1 MMHGG
6 GRGSFISDEVESK
19 KPRLWIIKRLA
30 GYFKP
35 YIWIVLAAVIMLI
48 IVSVLQ
54 IIPPYLT
61 KIAIDKYIAT
71 KNFTGIYKIAG
82 IYLLILVLQL
92 VIQYGEVMLTEYVG
106 QKVMIDLRMKI
117 FEHLENLSMTFFDKN
132 PIGRL
137 VTRVT
142 NDVEALHELFTGG
155 VVAIIGD
162 FFTIVAIMIIMFK
175 MSLSLTLVS
184 FALLPA
190 FAVAAYIFSI
200 KSHAAYLDVRKYV
213 AQSNANL
220 QENLS
225 GVKVVQ
231 AFAREEKNYRGYE
244 GINRKYV
251 KASFRAITIN
261 TIFFPVVEA
270 LSSISIGLIIWYGG
284 GKTIQGAVSAGT
296 LVAFISYVKRFF
308 NPIRDLGEKYNI
320 VQNAS
325 ASSLRVF
332 KLLDTKMTIRKD
344 LEEKCIVPEK
354 GKIEFKNV
362 VFSYNEGET
371 ILKDIS
377 FKIEKGEKVAFVGAT
392 GAGKT
397 SIISIIPRL
406 YDIKSG
412 EILIDDLDIR
422 KYDKKCLRAGI
433 GMVLQEPFIFSGTV
447 LENIRLWDK
456 SITLDEVKRAAKIVN
471 LSQFIERR
479 KNGYFEEVGERGSN
493 FSQGERQ
500 MIAFARVFIK
510 NPPILIMDEATSSID
525 TQTEALIQDALLKI
539 MEGRTSIIVA
549 HRLSTIKNVNR
560 IFVVHKGKIVEEG
573 DHKSLLE
580 KKGVYYKLY
589 QLQYAN

>member
-6 GRGSFISDEVESK
+6 GQRSFVSDEVKSK
-19 KPRLWIIKRLA
+19 KPKLWIIKRLA
-30 GYFKP
+30 RYFKP
-35 YIWIVLAAVIMLI
+35 YIWIVLAAALMLI
-48 IVSVLQ
+48 IVSALQ
-54 IIPPYLT
+54 IVPPYLT
-61 KIAIDKYIAT
+61 KIAVDKYIAT

-82 IYLLILVLQL
+82 IYLVVLILQL
-92 VIQYGEVMLTEYVG
+92 VIQYAEIMLTEYVG
-106 QKVMIDLRMKI
+106 QRVMIDIRMKI

-137 VTRVT
+137 VTRAT

-162 FFTIVAIMIIMFK
+162 FFTIVAIVIVMLK
-175 MSLSLTLVS
+175 MSISLTIAS
-184 FALLPA
+184 FVLLPA
-190 FAVAAYIFSI
+190 FAIAAYIFSI

-213 AQSNANL
+213 AESNANL

-231 AFAREEKNYRGYE
+231 AFAREERNYKGYE
-244 GINRKYV
+244 NINRNYV
-251 KASFRAITIN
+251 RASFRAITIN

-308 NPIRDLGEKYNI
+308 DPIRDLGEKYNI

-325 ASSLRVF
+325 ASSLRIF
-332 KLLDTKMTIRKD
+332 KLLDTKMLIKESPD
-344 LEEKCIVPEK
+344 KKEIVPK
-354 GKIEFKNV
+354 IGKIEFKNV
-362 VFSYNEGET
+362 VFSYNKGET

-377 FKIEKGEKVAFVGAT
+377 FKIKKGEKVAFVGAT

-406 YDIKSG
+406 YDIDKG
-412 EILIDDLDIR
+412 EILIDDTDIR
-422 KYDKKCLRAGI
+422 KYDKKSLRAGI

-456 SITLDEVKRAAKIVN
+456 SVTLDEVKRAAKIVN
-471 LSQFIERR
+471 LAPFIKRR
-479 KNGYFEEVGERGSN
+479 QKGYYEEVGERGSN

-573 DHKSLLE
+573 DHKSLLAR
-580 KKGVYYKLY
+580 KGVYYKLY
-589 QLQYAN
+589 KLQYAN

>member
-6 GRGSFISDEVESK
+6 GQRSFVSDEVKSK
-19 KPRLWIIKRLA
+19 KPKLWIIKRLA

-35 YIWIVLAAVIMLI
+35 YIWIVLAATLMLM
-48 IVSVLQ
+48 IVSALQ
-54 IIPPYLT
+54 IVPPYLT
-61 KIAIDKYIAT
+61 KVAIDKYIAT

-82 IYLLILVLQL
+82 IYLLVLILQL
-92 VIQYGEVMLTEYVG
+92 VIQYAEIMLTEYVG
-106 QKVMIDLRMKI
+106 QRVMIDIRMKV

-162 FFTIVAIMIIMFK
+162 FFTIIAIVIVMLK
-175 MSLSLTLVS
+175 MSISLTVAS
-184 FALLPA
+184 FVLLPA
-190 FAVAAYIFSI
+190 FAIAAYIFSI

-213 AQSNANL
+213 AESNANL

-231 AFAREEKNYRGYE
+231 AFAREDRNYKGYE
-244 GINRKYV
+244 RINKNYV

-261 TIFFPVVEA
+261 TVFFPVVEA

-284 GKTIQGAVSAGT
+284 GKSIQGAVSAGT

-308 NPIRDLGEKYNI
+308 DPIRDLGEKYNI

-325 ASSLRVF
+325 ASSFRIF
-332 KLLDTKMTIRKD
+332 KLLDTKMLIKD
-344 LEEKCIVPEK
+344 APDKKQITPK
-354 GKIEFKNV
+354 IGQIEFKNV
-362 VFSYNEGET
+362 VFSYNKGET
-371 ILKDIS
+371 ILKNIS
-377 FKIEKGEKVAFVGAT
+377 FKIERGEKVAFVGAT

-406 YDIKSG
+406 YDIDSG
-412 EILIDDLDIR
+412 EILIDDIDIR

-433 GMVLQEPFIFSGTV
+433 GMVLQEPFIFAGTV
-447 LENIRLWDK
+447 FDNIALWDK
-456 SITLDEVKRAAKIVN
+456 SITLDEVKRAAEIVN
-471 LSQFIERR
+471 LAPFVERR
-479 KNGYFEEVGERGSN
+479 RKGYYEEVGERGSN

-573 DHKSLLE
+573 DHQSLLA

-589 QLQYAN
+589 KLQYAD